1 MPRDVPK
8 VRAEKGEKA
17 DVTEKIVGAVN
28 AESNAA
34 GEGSLLISLS
44 FIFKSYPDLV

>member
-1 MPRDVPK
+1 MPRDVPE

-17 DVTEKIVGAVN
+17 DFTEENTGAVK
-28 AESNAA
+28 AESNAS

-44 FIFKSYPDLV
+44 FIIK

>member
-1 MPRDVPK
+1 VPRDVPK
-8 VRAEKGEKA
+8 VRAEKEKA